1 MKNTGLVAVNGDSVV
16 RILRVEFDPQNL
28 NLRRALC
35 QRENGERKFWAKIHR
50 GNHVNDYI
58 MSRGSRH
65 YLMREQEARK

>member
-16 RILRVEFDPQNL
+16 RILRVESDASNISL
-28 NLRRALC
+28 KRAFC
-35 QRENGERKFWAKIHR
+35 KRDDGERQFWAKIHR
-50 GNHVNDYI
+50 GKHENDYI